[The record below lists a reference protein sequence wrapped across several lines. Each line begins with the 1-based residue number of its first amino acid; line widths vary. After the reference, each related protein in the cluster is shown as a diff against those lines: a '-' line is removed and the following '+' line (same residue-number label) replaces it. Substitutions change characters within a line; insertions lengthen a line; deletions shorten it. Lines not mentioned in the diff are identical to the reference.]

1 MRMVD
6 LIQKKRDGYNLTAQE
21 IHWMIQN
28 YTQSKI
34 PDYQMSAFA
43 MAVFFQGMCDRESI
57 DLTQAMIESGKQISL
72 GQIQGIKVDK
82 HSTGGV
88 GDTTTLVLAPLV
100 CACGAPVAKMSGRGL
115 GYTGGTI
122 DKLES
127 VPGFHTELTN
137 EQFIQLV
144 NTNQIAIIGQSTEL
158 TPADKKLYS
167 LRDVTATVDSIPL
180 IASSIMSKKIA
191 AGADAIVLDVKVG
204 SGTFMKTV
212 KDARSLA
219 RLMVAIGK
227 GVGKDTVAILSD
239 MSQPLGNA
247 IGNALEVREAIA
259 TLQGKG
265 PEDLRQLCFVLGAH
279 MLILSKQANT
289 IKEAEQM
296 LAKAI
301 SSGKALEK
309 FQQFISAQGGDAS
322 IVDHPEKLPVAKYV
336 YGIRTK
342 RSGYIPKILPE
353 SVRMAAM
360 MLGAGRKTKQSL
372 IDLSVGL
379 VLQKKVGDFVS
390 KGETWIQVF
399 SQNSENPEIDA
410 LLSDSLLIDSSPI
423 QKGNPFIYEFIQ

>member
-43 MAVFFQGMCDRESI
+43 MAVFFQGMCDREST

-100 CACGAPVAKMSGRGL
+100 CACGAPVAKMSRRGL

-342 RSGYIPKILPE
+342 RSGYIHKILPE
-353 SVRMAAM
+353 SVGMAAM

>member
-342 RSGYIPKILPE
+342 RSGYIHKILPE
-353 SVRMAAM
+353 SVGMAAM

>member
-296 LAKAI
+296 RGQAI

-342 RSGYIPKILPE
+342 RSGYIHKILPE
-353 SVRMAAM
+353 FVGMAAM